1 MQSFDAVWL
10 AKALVSQLAGKEMSE
25 MFISHGARIVSA
37 VRSNALDHM
46 VCKTRDC
53 FGDAIPGQHPVDS
66 YTGKKSNL
74 CFNRR
79 KVEREGGNGTKAHL
93 NIKLL
98 VRRLKGTL
106 NKNNQQPVLLAK
118 AFPQMRIAHVT
129 YENLTAFEWMGGKG
143 LEISTRAWWEVMASF
158 GYGKNVSPDSVH
170 DYLSKSDMFGSRPPP
185 KKHADVIWNIA
196 DVRETILATGDA
208 SLIALL
214 RL

>member
-1 MQSFDAVWL
+1 M
-10 AKALVSQLAGKEMSE
+10 
-25 MFISHGARIVSA
+25 
-37 VRSNALDHM
+37 
-46 VCKTRDC
+46 
-53 FGDAIPGQHPVDS
+53 
-66 YTGKKSNL
+66 
-74 CFNRR
+74 
-79 KVEREGGNGTKAHL
+79 
-93 NIKLL
+93 
-98 VRRLKGTL
+98 
-106 NKNNQQPVLLAK
+106 LAK

-143 LEISTRAWWEVMASF
+143 LEISTRAWWDVMVSF
-158 GYGKNVSPDSVH
+158 GYGKHVSLDSVH